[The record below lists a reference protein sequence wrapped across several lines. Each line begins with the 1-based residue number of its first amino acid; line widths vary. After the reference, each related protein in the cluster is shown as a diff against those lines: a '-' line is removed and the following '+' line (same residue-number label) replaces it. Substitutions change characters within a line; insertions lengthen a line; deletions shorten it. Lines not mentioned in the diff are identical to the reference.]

1 MVTKAAFQMPPF
13 RHAGRP
19 RGLTVHQQ
27 QRQLARPV
35 SLYSRDEGVISLFAS
50 AARNGSWT
58 MVQTRSGKKLAES
71 LAAYGPVEIGVPGG
85 TLDV

>member
-1 MVTKAAFQMPPF
+1 
-13 RHAGRP
+13 
-19 RGLTVHQQ
+19 
-27 QRQLARPV
+27 
-35 SLYSRDEGVISLFAS
+35 
-50 AARNGSWT
+50 